1 MYFSIKPLDNV
12 IGVNSWNYSS
22 YLYCYEGQPNTL
34 SFQIVKLDKNS
45 ANQPPMRYMS
55 QASVLAVSLIFPAL
69 NSVDQI
75 EVLAT
80 QCFVDDKS
88 IWKVALSSTQLP
100 KSGAIQVKIVED
112 GIESNFIVK
121 NAVSTELLNIG
132 SC

>member
-12 IGVNSWNYSS
+12 ISVNNWNYSA
-22 YLYCYEGQPNTL
+22 YLFAFEGQPNTL
-34 SFQIVKLDKNS
+34 YFQIVKLDKNS
-45 ANQPPMRYMS
+45 TVQPMRYLS

-100 KSGAIQVKIVED
+100 KSGAVQVKIVED